1 MTSDDTTGPDDDN
14 VAGQA
19 RGATGDPVRDFL
31 LGVAAQIDQLAAL
44 FGGTGGRATGQHA
57 TATAGVSAD
66 AGTFADLTG
75 DITTLLTELGDLL
88 ARLIAALIAVLE
100 AMANALRS
108 TPASNTGDSAQPY
121 QPIAVRIDVVDR
133 SAKVHRPDP
142 ESEI

>member
-14 VAGQA
+14 VAGHA

-44 FGGTGGRATGQHA
+44 FGGPGQGAAGQHA
-57 TATAGVSAD
+57 SATAGVSTD

-75 DITTLLTELGDLL
+75 DITTLLTELGDLV

-108 TPASNTGDSAQPY
+108 TPSTTGDVAQHY

-133 SAKVHRPDP
+133 SENVRRPDP